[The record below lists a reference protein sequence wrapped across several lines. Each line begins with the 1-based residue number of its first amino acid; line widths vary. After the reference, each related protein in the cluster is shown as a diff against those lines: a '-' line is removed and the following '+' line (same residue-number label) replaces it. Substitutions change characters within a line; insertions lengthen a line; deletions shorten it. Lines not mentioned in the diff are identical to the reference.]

1 MKTAFPLDCNNTA
14 NLLASKQG
22 HIYNRLTG
30 ICGKVMVTSSPLPTW
45 RSPSQ
50 DVSIDA
56 GLKSSKEENNCDYIC

>member
-1 MKTAFPLDCNNTA
+1 MKTAFSLDCNNTA
-14 NLLASKQG
+14 NLLESKQG